1 MALRDRILK
10 IKKDAGITTAALSHL
25 SGVPQGTINK
35 ILNGETEN
43 PRARTLRQLAAALGC
58 SPDAFYDAPPA
69 AAAFDPAAPQ
79 TLPAG
84 DLTFQMPD
92 DSMSGARILHGD
104 TVFVAHDPSP
114 GDGSIAAVSIDGVV
128 TLRRLYSIK
137 DGLTLLSENSAFPP
151 IVLTGDETSR
161 VEIIGRAVGFAAFL

>member
-1 MALRDRILK
+1 MALRDRILT

-58 SPDAFYDAPPA
+58 SPDAFYDTPPA
-69 AAAFDPAAPQ
+69 AAFNPAAPQ

-104 TVFVAHDPSP
+104 TVFVARDPSP
-114 GDGSIAAVSIDGVV
+114 GDGSIAAVSIDGVI
-128 TLRRLYSIK
+128 TLRRLYLIK

-151 IVLTGDETSR
+151 IVLTGDEISR